1 MQTQSSNMRSITVI
15 GTNKNTM
22 KNLRLFSLLLFCLLA
37 VTAVFGQEVQ
47 PEVKK
52 SIFSLP
58 FDWATIFNIAMGI
71 LGVIGGG
78 AMVAWKKTKIYA
90 RKAGKF
96 LLAFADA
103 VDDDNI
109 NANDKTDLSSATRE
123 LIAKNDP
130 VLSQATE
137 KLVTKDKAP

>member
-1 MQTQSSNMRSITVI
+1 M
-15 GTNKNTM
+15 
-22 KNLRLFSLLLFCLLA
+22 FSLLLFCLLVA
-37 VTAVFGQEVQ
+37 MTVFGQEVQ

-52 SIFSLP
+52 SIFSGP
-58 FDWATIFNIAMGI
+58 FDWTTLFNIAMGI
-71 LGVIGGG
+71 LGIIGGG
-78 AMVAWKKTKIYA
+78 AMVAWKKAKIYA

-109 NANDKTDLSSATRE
+109 NANDETELSAATRD

-130 VLSQATE
+130 VLSKATE
-137 KLVTKDKAP
+137 NLEKTK